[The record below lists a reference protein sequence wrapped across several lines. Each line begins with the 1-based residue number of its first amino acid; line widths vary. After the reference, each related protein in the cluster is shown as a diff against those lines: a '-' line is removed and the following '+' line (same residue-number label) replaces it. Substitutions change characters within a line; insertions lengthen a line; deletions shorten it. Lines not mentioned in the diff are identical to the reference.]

1 MKHYR
6 TPDGT
11 IWAFEDDGSQDH
23 LVRTNM
29 VSLTPDQVASAH
41 AAQRDAKAEAL
52 AQLRG
57 LEVAN
62 LMPRATREFMLM
74 TLEAQATPEQLAQLP
89 AYVKLK
95 AFDTQ
100 IATLRAIVRGG
111 P

>member
-1 MKHYR
+1 MKYYQ
-6 TPDGT
+6 TPDGA

-23 LVRTNM
+23 LVRPNM
-29 VSLTPDQVASAH
+29 VARTAEQVAAAH
-41 AAQRDAKAEAL
+41 DAQRDAKAEAL
-52 AQLRG
+52 AQIRG

-74 TLEAQATPEQLAQLP
+74 TLEAQATPERLAQLP

-100 IATLRAIVRGG
+100 IAGLRAIVRGG
-111 P
+111 T